1 MSDIANPSAAPT
13 KPARQMAGIMSR
25 SPARRSVT
33 SMIAKLTAGPN
44 ATILPSS
51 RPLWIPLNTMS
62 ETPASASVI
71 VIQVVV
77 RTRSRSTI
85 HPRTAVMNGAALMMK
100 SAFATVVSSS
110 ANT

>member
-1 MSDIANPSAAPT
+1 MSVI
-13 KPARQMAGIMSR
+13 
-25 SPARRSVT
+25 
-33 SMIAKLTAGPN
+33 
-44 ATILPSS
+44 
-51 RPLWIPLNTMS
+51 
-62 ETPASASVI
+62 PASAMVI
-71 VIQVVV
+71 ASQVMG